1 MTDLLFVDTSVWFAL
16 VNRQDPEHDSVRDAL
31 ESFRGRLVTSSFVF
45 DETVTLCRY
54 RLGRDTALKVGDEL
68 LSGEMVDYV
77 RVTSGDESAAW
88 QLFRQRVDKDY
99 SFTDC
104 TSFVLMRRLRIDRAA
119 ALDDDFRR
127 EGFEVV
133 PR

>member
-1 MTDLLFVDTSVWFAL
+1 MTDLLFVDTSAWFAL
-16 VNRQDPEHDSVRDAL
+16 VNRRDPDHDSVREAL
-31 ESFRGRLVTSSFVF
+31 ESFRGRLVTSNFVF
-45 DETVTLCRY
+45 DETVTLCLH
-54 RLGRDTALKVGDEL
+54 RLGRDTALTVGDEL
-68 LSGEMVDYV
+68 LAGETVDYV
-77 RVTSGDESAAW
+77 RTTVGDESSAW
-88 QLFRQRVDKDY
+88 QLFRQREDKAY

-133 PR
+133 P